1 MEEHNIRIRRATPE
15 DAGYLVKL
23 NEEFNGVT
31 VPVHEAKE
39 ILQSTT
45 ELVALAIMNDIPVGF
60 GCAQYFRSFCYRGL
74 QGEIT
79 ELYITNDAR
88 RKGVATLLITY
99 IEEELKQLGVSS
111 VKVLTGKN
119 NDIAIK
125 TYEKSRYVLKEE
137 VLLKKRI

>member
-1 MEEHNIRIRRATPE
+1 M
-15 DAGYLVKL
+15 

-31 VPVHEAKE
+31 MPVHEVKA
-39 ILQSTT
+39 ILQSTN
-45 ELVALAIMNDIPVGF
+45 ELVALSIINDVPVGF
-60 GCAQYFRSFCYRGL
+60 ACAQYFRSFCYRGL

-88 RKGVATLLITY
+88 RKGVATLLISY

-111 VKVLTGKN
+111 VKVLTGKD

-125 TYEKSRYVLKEE
+125 TYEKSSYVLKEE
-137 VLLKKRI
+137 VMLKKRI